1 MVEMGAEKP
10 LAHSAATTGAAEEF
24 PRLTQAEIDARL
36 EAIGYRLEVHNAH
49 LVRRAHQRATAIFQK
64 MFDGKAI
71 TPTQTA
77 ILATLARHGEMSQI
91 NLGRLTAID
100 TATLSPMMRRLQAM
114 GLIERI
120 ATEQDQRVNLARL
133 TPKGIHFTLEILPI
147 SNQVSD
153 EVLAPLAPR
162 DRKKFI
168 ELLTQ
173 IG

>member
-1 MVEMGAEKP
+1 MVDMGTEKP
-10 LAHSAATTGAAEEF
+10 SPHSAATTGATEDF

-64 MFDGKAI
+64 MFEGKAI

-100 TATLSPMMRRLQAM
+100 TATLSPMMRLP
-114 GLIERI
+114 L
-120 ATEQDQRVNLARL
+120 LAGR
-133 TPKGIHFTLEILPI
+133 
-147 SNQVSD
+147 
-153 EVLAPLAPR
+153 
-162 DRKKFI
+162 
-168 ELLTQ
+168 
-173 IG
+173 